1 MVNECL
7 TTRPGYSMQKEAFA
21 ILWYSYAGDGARAMR
36 ELIAVDGMTDR
47 SRTMLQRKLESD
59 PYVRRWIEELQ
70 CVAAERAI
78 DDAAYLRE
86 QLTALVEDARLEGKY
101 TAAAAALG
109 QFAKMAGLDGVQRVD
124 VTTAGQPVT
133 MTRRIIDPKAPE

>member
-1 MVNECL
+1 
-7 TTRPGYSMQKEAFA
+7 MQKEAFA
-21 ILWYSYAGDGARAMR
+21 VLWYSYAGDGARAMR
-36 ELIAVDGMTDR
+36 ELLPVDGMTDR
-47 SRTMLQRKLESD
+47 SRATLQRKLEID
-59 PYVRRWIEELQ
+59 PYVRLRISELQ
-70 CVAAERAI
+70 GVAAERAI

-86 QLTALVEDARLEGKY
+86 QLTGLVEDARLDGKY
-101 TAAAAALG
+101 TAAAAALA

>member
-1 MVNECL
+1 MYNTEL
-7 TTRPGYSMQKEAFA
+7 TTRPGYSMQKDAFA
-21 ILWYSYAGDGARAMR
+21 VLWFAYAGDGDRALR
-36 ELIAVDGMTDR
+36 EIVPVNGMTDR
-47 SRTMLQRKLESD
+47 ARTMLQRKLELD
-59 PYVRRWIEELQ
+59 PYVRQRIAELQ
-70 CVAAERAI
+70 GVAAERAI

-86 QLTALVEDARLEGKY
+86 QLTSLVEDARLDGKY
-101 TAAAAALG
+101 TAAAAALA